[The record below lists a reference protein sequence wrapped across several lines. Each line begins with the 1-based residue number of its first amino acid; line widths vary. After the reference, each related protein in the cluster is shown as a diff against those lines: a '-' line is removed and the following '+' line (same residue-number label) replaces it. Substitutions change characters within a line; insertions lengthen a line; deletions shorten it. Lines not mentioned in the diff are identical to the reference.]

1 MARYFFLDD
10 EDRKLV
16 GKRQGQLEIAD
27 PSCVKQYSER
37 RQAHFE
43 HVWEIKKVFRLRDFS
58 EVETEIAAWVDVKA
72 WSAGD
77 GPKAIFDGA
86 VAWLRDQRVL
96 LPGVTT
102 LARLVAHVRDEATQ
116 RLWDTLCGLLSPAE
130 AMVLEQLLERADGA
144 RFTALEMLRRG
155 PTSESGK
162 GMVEALQRVSKIV
175 DLGMSGKDLS
185 GVPQRKVADLARY
198 GTQTKAY
205 QLSRHPVQR
214 RLATLVA
221 TVVWLEGQAVDDAL
235 ELLDLLMATKL
246 VGPAR
251 RMVQQETLKR
261 YPRVARDA
269 AKLAAAVGVMLE
281 ATPWGEEISL
291 EEVWESIEARV
302 PRSELRTAVAFVTDT
317 VPPPEADPDGEL
329 RAGLA
334 EKIATVRGF
343 LPMLCTHIEF
353 GATKQARPVLE
364 AMREAGELIKTS
376 GPPSKKPVLKSRVDT
391 TLVEGSWKRLVFDKP
406 ACPKTRWTARRMWCA
421 CWRSSTSG

>member
-1 MARYFFLDD
+1 MPVEFLSDDQAAAYEGYVRAPDPQELARYFFLDD

-16 GKRQGQLEIAD
+16 GKRRGEHNRLGFSLQLVTARYLGKFLEDPIDVPWQVVDFLAEQLEIAD
-27 PSCVKQYSER
+27 PSSVKQYSER
-37 RQAHFE
+37 RQTHFE
-43 HVWEIKKVFRLRDFS
+43 HVWEIKKVFRLRDVS
-58 EVETEIAAWVDVKA
+58 EVEDEVAAWVDAKA
-72 WSAGD
+72 WSTGD

-102 LARLVAHVRDEATQ
+102 LARLVARVRDEATQ
-116 RLWDTLCGLLSPAE
+116 RLWDTLYGLLPPAE
-130 AMVLEQLLERADGA
+130 AIVLERADGD

-198 GTQTKAY
+198 GTQAKSY
-205 QLSRHPVQR
+205 QLRRHPVQR
-214 RLATLVA
+214 RLATLLA

-269 AKLAAAVGVMLE
+269 AKLAAAVEVMLA
-281 ATPWGEEISL
+281 ATSWGEDISL

-302 PRSELRTAVAFVTDT
+302 PPGAGKHGRPTFAAAS
-317 VPPPEADPDGEL
+317 PPPHA
-329 RAGLA
+329 LA
-334 EKIATVRGF
+334 AAVVGTVGRLF
-343 LPMLCTHIEF
+343 TL
-353 GATKQARPVLE
+353 LE
-364 AMREAGELIKTS
+364 YIQ
-376 GPPSKKPVLKSRVDT
+376 PP
-391 TLVEGSWKRLVFDKP
+391 
-406 ACPKTRWTARRMWCA
+406 
-421 CWRSSTSG
+421 